1 MDSSPE
7 SFKKTLDKVK
17 TLYGKLSYFDQYG
30 GSVVLFIFITIIVFI
45 LVSYCI
51 SKSNSQAVIDDWPNQ
66 RCKVSVLPYAGY
78 ITHPEGTTAFDYT
91 QENFNYCVQEILSSI
106 AKPALEPLTF
116 VTNTMTSLT
125 SAIQSSLQ
133 AVRAV
138 FARIRSAIQLV
149 VKNVMSRLINV
160 FTPMQ
165 KIILATKDILNKM
178 QGTTTTILYSTL
190 GGYYS
195 LKSLLGAV
203 AQFFIIM
210 LIALSIVIFIL
221 SIIPI
226 TAWMSVP
233 FIVLFIA
240 ISIPISFLLICMK
253 EYLGIEGYVIP
264 NMKCFDKNTKITMN
278 NGSNKIISEIKVG
291 DILCNNNKVTGVIRV
306 ATKGSNMYYLN
317 NICVSDTHI
326 VNYKGKWIPVAKHPQ
341 AIKCIEYNEPYLY
354 CLNTQNKTI
363 VINDTTFTDWDEIYE
378 KDIDH
383 ILFKNP
389 YVKLNS
395 IECIHSKMDSGFV
408 GSTLIKLSNGKSKK
422 IKEIH
427 IGDVL
432 ENNEKVYGVVE
443 INGVDV
449 SDQFKFIL
457 GENVI
462 EGGENVIEGGEN
474 VIEGG
479 ENVIEGGPNLVI
491 YKQTGKI
498 STLGVKNKTKLER
511 KHNKLYH
518 LLTDKKTFN
527 IENIQFC
534 DYNAAIDIF
543 LEKNNEKLLSMKYV

>member
-17 TLYGKLSYFDQYG
+17 TLYEKLSYFDQYG
-30 GSVVLFIFITIIVFI
+30 GSVILFIFITIIIFI
-45 LVSYCI
+45 IVSYCI

-66 RCKVSVLPYAGY
+66 RCKVTVLPYAGY
-78 ITHPEGTTAFDYT
+78 ITHPEGTTAFEYT
-91 QENFNYCVQEILSSI
+91 QENFNYCVQQILDSV
-106 AKPALEPLTF
+106 AKPAIEPLSF
-116 VTNTMTSLT
+116 VTNVMTTLT
-125 SAIQSSLQ
+125 NAIQTSLQ

-138 FARIRSAIQLV
+138 FAKIRSAIQSV

-165 KIILATKDILNKM
+165 KIILGTKDILNKM

-195 LKSLLGAV
+195 LQSLLGAV

-210 LIALSIVIFIL
+210 LIALAIVIFIL
-221 SIIPI
+221 SIVPL

-233 FIVLFIA
+233 FIVTFLG
-240 ISIPISFLLICMK
+240 ISIPVSFLLVCMK
-253 EYLGIEGYVIP
+253 LYLGIDGYIIP
-264 NMKCFDKNTKITMN
+264 SMKCFDKNTKIPMN
-278 NGSNKIISEIKVG
+278 NGSDKIISEIKVG
-291 DILCNNNKVTGVIRV
+291 DVLYNNNKVTGVIRV

-326 VNYKGKWIPVAKHPQ
+326 VNYNGKWISVAKHPQ
-341 AIKCIEYNEPYLY
+341 AIKCNEYNEPYLY
-354 CLNTQNKTI
+354 CLNTINKTI
-363 VINDTTFTDWDEIYE
+363 VINNTIFTDWDEIYG
-378 KDIDH
+378 KDIDE

-389 YVKLNS
+389 YVMLNG
-395 IECIHSKMDSGFV
+395 IETIHSKIDGGFV
-408 GSTLIKLSNGKSKK
+408 GSTLVKLSSGESKK
-422 IKEIH
+422 IKDIY

-432 ENNEKVYGVVE
+432 ENDEKVYGVVE
-443 INGVDV
+443 INGADL

-457 GENVI
+457 GENI
-462 EGGENVIEGGEN
+462 
-474 VIEGG
+474 
-479 ENVIEGGPNLVI
+479 IEGGPNLVI
-491 YKQTGKI
+491 CKKTEKI
-498 STLGVKNKTKLER
+498 STLGIKNKTKLNT

-543 LEKNNEKLLSMKYV
+543 LEKNN